1 MNNCA
6 YTPPNWLFIDF
17 LKANDVKAGRV
28 ELVKAAAAGLTERG
42 VLAGRAKP
50 SSDRQSTTLTQK
62 QQPVRA

>member
-1 MNNCA
+1 MNNCT

-28 ELVKAAAAGLTERG
+28 ELVKAAAGLAERG
-42 VLAGRAKP
+42 VLAARAKP